1 MTKNITNNIKK
12 AQKVSSPLSP
22 SPLLQKKENKLNSRR
37 IKKKEKYWTKEKL
50 LDINDDLTK
59 EFLDIFYRHM
69 DHKESSSVP
78 TTPVK
83 DNSSNNVKSEMDSNN
98 ESSVTSVYDSKN
110 SLSTDNSSFQNNHA
124 VVHNS
129 NTVPVSN
136 KNSLKKELL
145 EFINSYNDKPMKSTN
160 YSKIFMEIILNAF
173 LLPEFV
179 DIRDWIEAH
188 FKITSDSY
196 SSRFKKEYDYFST
209 TGYILSKKTC
219 DKPRDIKIRIIHH
232 KYPDDSY
239 KLGISFNLEE
249 QELIDFKEFDDLYAN
264 RSQNKIGGTS
274 TYNYKF
280 VKDNLKKEECL
291 KKTIYYEDLNLI
303 TNTVASELT
312 HLTITNISDDI
323 TSLDKFLYQIVNNYK
338 FEEINTIL
346 KNAKLLTCLTLDFD
360 SNVLLP
366 YDFWDIIKRLKNLKK
381 LFLWD
386 VGNAQNNS
394 EYQNRMTQE
403 IVLEN
408 VEIFHYSFARTYDIQ
423 NIKNYDRQETEKLI
437 NSLFNHLSLPNLTLF
452 GLIGSGI
459 SDETL
464 ANFVMKNGRN
474 IIRMDLSRSYNLRL
488 EFKDVPNFIFRE
500 HVQNMKSFDLTECD
514 CIKINRDKYTKDLD
528 YQSKNTLIKILMKN
542 RTNYDIVQVDS
553 ETKDQYVLIEENSV
567 NNPNNNM
574 NDYDGN
580 LVVFLN
586 QEEDH
591 IMVYEENNKIRIL
604 DEYFRSQQQELGSLS
619 CEQRYSCSIHAK
631 SLMFKDPLINL
642 KDRNPFITAFNL
654 YGLTKDL
661 AVEDWETF
669 LSCTIF
675 LKHLCIEYRSIAY
688 KLNNNE
694 NIGENMWKAIIKLN
708 DNQNQLN
715 AVNNISSLWIYN
727 SPVPKFSQFYNQN
740 NKIINF
746 QCLKTFRI
754 RKMIMNNNEL
764 DLFGKIICCPI
775 LETFEI
781 SFNKIQAPSD
791 EGLDTSK
798 NLILSVINNS
808 KRLKTIILS
817 ESHINK
823 ISNDIKNYIRCI
835 ENNKNV
841 LDSLY
846 KNIKKIKDPNNITG
860 LINDLNRQYSKNY
873 VSSASDVSNMDNEQ
887 IASEIITE
895 INSMK
900 LLDKLILYKHIF
912 DYNNI

>member
-1 MTKNITNNIKK
+1 
-12 AQKVSSPLSP
+12 
-22 SPLLQKKENKLNSRR
+22 
-37 IKKKEKYWTKEKL
+37 
-50 LDINDDLTK
+50 
-59 EFLDIFYRHM
+59 M